1 MGATGI
7 CNDIPILANINLI
20 EYFRISKGNSFKK
33 GEMKLKINVEILPMD
48 TIVHLSICVSNICGV
63 CMCVCVFFR
72 RTGIAHRAK
81 TKAIVLQPISHKFN
95 DDRLI
100 YQGSQ

>member
-33 GEMKLKINVEILPMD
+33 GGMKPKNMLRFYQWIQLYIC
-48 TIVHLSICVSNICGV
+48 LSVFQIYVCMYVCV
-63 CMCVCVFFR
+63 CMCVLSKDGDC
-72 RTGIAHRAK
+72 TQSK
-81 TKAIVLQPISHKFN
+81 N
-95 DDRLI
+95 
-100 YQGSQ
+100 